1 MRLRLRTQLLIA
13 TVLISSA
20 LTAAS
25 LLVVR
30 QSVRTEVRGQTASGV
45 SASVQAFKRIE
56 QQEQEELRRTA
67 EMLSELPTLKAL
79 MTTEHPATIQDAS
92 TQFWQ
97 LSGTDLLVLA
107 ATSGDLMAVHVA
119 DRTPPNSEVKALLAD
134 SLSRLEQ
141 TSWWHQGNDL
151 YLVKLQ
157 PITSGSGAEQH
168 ALGMLAIGRRIDAE
182 LARELGS
189 FARSEIALVSGDA
202 VVATTLEAARQELVP
217 FVQQWQRAG
226 KLL

>member
-1 MRLRLRTQLLIA
+1 VRLRLRTQLLIA

-45 SASVQAFKRIE
+45 FASVQAFKRIE

-67 EMLSELPTLKAL
+67 GMLSELPTLKAL
-79 MTTEHPATIQDAS
+79 MTTEHSATIQDAS

-107 ATSGDLMAVHVA
+107 ATSGELMAVHVA
-119 DRTPPNSEVKALLAD
+119 DRTPPNSEVKVLLAD
-134 SLSRLEQ
+134 
-141 TSWWHQGNDL
+141 
-151 YLVKLQ
+151 
-157 PITSGSGAEQH
+157 
-168 ALGMLAIGRRIDAE
+168 
-182 LARELGS
+182 
-189 FARSEIALVSGDA
+189 
-202 VVATTLEAARQELVP
+202 
-217 FVQQWQRAG
+217 
-226 KLL
+226 